1 MLISCVMKFKGN
13 WDEYL
18 PLAKF
23 AYNNSYQSSIDMA
36 PYEALYG
43 RRCKTPICWDD
54 ADEKKLLGPELVMK
68 TADKVKVIWEKIK
81 TAQDRQKS
89 YVDNRRKD
97 LEFEVGDMVFLKVTP
112 WKGVIRFG
120 KRGKLS
126 PRYIGPY
133 PIIERIGP
141 VAYKLNLPD
150 ELSRIHNV
158 FHVSMLR
165 KYVYDPSHVLKD
177 LPIHIEKNLTYEEQP
192 VEILDRRDQVLRT
205 KIIPLVK
212 VLWRNQSYEEAT
224 WEREKDMRIQYPH
237 LFNIAGK

>member
-1 MLISCVMKFKGN
+1 
-13 WDEYL
+13 
-18 PLAKF
+18 
-23 AYNNSYQSSIDMA
+23 
-36 PYEALYG
+36 
-43 RRCKTPICWDD
+43 
-54 ADEKKLLGPELVMK
+54 MK
-68 TADKVKVIWEKIK
+68 TTDKVKVIREKIK

-112 WKGVIRFG
+112 WKRVIRFG

-158 FHVSMLR
+158 FHMSMLR

-177 LPIHIEKNLTYEEQP
+177 LPIHIEENLTYEEQP
-192 VEILDRRDQVLRT
+192 VEILDRRDQGLRT

-224 WEREKDMRIQYPH
+224 WEREEDMRIQYPH
-237 LFNIAGK
+237 LFIIAGK